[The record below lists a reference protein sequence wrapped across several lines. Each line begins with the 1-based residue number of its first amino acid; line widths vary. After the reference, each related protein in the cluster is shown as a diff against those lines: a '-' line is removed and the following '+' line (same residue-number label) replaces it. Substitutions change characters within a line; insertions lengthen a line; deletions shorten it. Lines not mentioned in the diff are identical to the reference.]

1 VPSQREEYAVAE
13 TSVFDNAGF
22 DNTVFEELESE
33 VRNYCRWWPAVF
45 VSARDCH
52 IYDERGRGYLDFFS
66 GAGALNYGHN
76 NPHLKEALLGFL
88 GTDAIVHGLDMY
100 TPVKRR
106 LLEALRSEILAPR
119 GLDFKVQFSG
129 PAGALA
135 VEAAFKLARKYTGR
149 QQIVSFTNS
158 FHGMTLETLTV
169 TGRPAPGAAPG
180 RAVVL
185 PYDQPPGPLA
195 LEQLIDERGA
205 PAAVIVE
212 TVQGE
217 GGMYAAS
224 PDWLRQLAELCRRSG
239 VLLIVDDVQMGC
251 GRTGPFFSFEVS
263 GIHPDIVC
271 VSKSISGYGLPLAL
285 TLIRPELDIWSP
297 GEHSGTFRGFNP
309 AFATAIAALD
319 FWRDGTLEKQTLSK
333 GEVVEQSLRRL
344 ADDYPG
350 AITHARGRGLAWG
363 LAFAQPRDAQAVR
376 TRAFELGLIVETCGS
391 SDQVIKLLPPLTIGD
406 EDLTD
411 GLGLLA
417 DAVRAGVHR

>member
-1 VPSQREEYAVAE
+1 VAE
-13 TSVFDNAGF
+13 TS
-22 DNTVFEELESE
+22 VFEELESE

-52 IYDERGRGYLDFFS
+52 IYDERGRAYLDFFS

-76 NPHLKEALLGFL
+76 NPHLKEALLRFL

-106 LLEALRSEILAPR
+106 LLEALRSEILSPR

-180 RAVVL
+180 RAAVL

-195 LEQLIDERGA
+195 LEQLIDEQGA

-224 PDWLRQLAELCRRSG
+224 PDWLRSLAGLCRRSG
-239 VLLIVDDVQMGC
+239 ALLIVDDVQMGC

-309 AFATAIAALD
+309 AFATAIAAID

-344 ADDYPG
+344 AGGYPG

-376 TRAFELGLIVETCGS
+376 ARAFELGLIVETCGS
-391 SDQVIKLLPPLTIGD
+391 SDQVIKLLPPLTIAD

-417 DAVRAGVHR
+417 DAVEAGVRR